1 MTDLL
6 LKELDVTDFRSIRGR
21 VHAPLDAQVVL
32 VHGENGAGKTS
43 LLSAIELALTGGVQ
57 SLRRADPGY
66 ASQLMHRS
74 AAQGSVSVATVGTGA
89 ARYGATLSPDGIATS
104 TSFDATLASFFS
116 ERSYLPQALLGQL
129 LQIYQDSGSGADSP
143 LAKFVGELL
152 RLDRLD
158 AIETGLK
165 PLGDV
170 RNVRKVVDGWSENE
184 LEKTRLEAL
193 IKDQKT
199 SLLQI
204 IEDIGVQMSGI
215 KKAADTLGLVLEF
228 DDRKLDAIE
237 QALSPTDD
245 EQRLGTITDRRREL
259 GSIRRDLVRAAGA
272 GPSASLTPES
282 SSDAYERWAATYLER
297 YSALRSRVEAILPAT
312 SLPGDMAAF
321 GDAALRHLTLHA
333 DQATSRASKAKADGE
348 RLAAARSEIEVAR
361 SRLKTI
367 SGEMEGISTSAGG
380 LAAILSE
387 VTAFIDGET
396 CPVCD
401 RDYAELNAGT
411 LVEHVHGK
419 VRRLSASAQRLL
431 ELGRTN
437 TQAQALV
444 DRLEREI
451 ATLTDAIPDERTL
464 ADLDRAAADAN
475 AARAELAS
483 ILDALKE
490 GSRLRAAQV
499 AAQRAITEAQSRSV
513 ALTAARQT
521 LSDFAVAVAT
531 TPIVDGED
539 LGAAAERIQSLLDNE
554 NRQLED
560 RLSLRREGRSAVAT
574 IRSLQSR
581 ADRLSDEL
589 GRHEA
594 TLKIVAEA
602 QQRAQKVRVQGT
614 KIRDAV
620 DAIRS
625 SIIRREF
632 NERLN
637 RLWRDL
643 FVRLAP
649 GEPFIPAFRI
659 PEAETQRIQ
668 PRLVTDHRAGGAAG
682 GTPGAMLSAGNLNTA
697 ALTLFLSLHL
707 SVPKTLPWLILD
719 DPVQSMDDIHIAH
732 LAALLRTLSKEHGRQ
747 IVIAVHDRQL
757 FEYLRLELSPA
768 FPNDSLLTLELAR
781 GPHQDTR
788 CLSRRFSFKEETSLL
803 AA

>member
-1 MTDLL
+1 MTDVL
-6 LKELDVTDFRSIRGR
+6 LKGLDVTDFRSIRGH

-32 VHGENGAGKTS
+32 IHGENGAGKTS

-74 AAQGSVSVATVGTGA
+74 AKQGSVSVATIGKGAGT
-89 ARYGATLSPDGIATS
+89 YSTTLSPTGIAAS
-104 TSFDATLASFFS
+104 TSFDPTLASFFS

-129 LQIYQDSGSGADSP
+129 LQIYQDSGNGADSP

-184 LEKTRLEAL
+184 LEKTRLDAL
-193 IKDQKT
+193 IKDQKIG
-199 SLLQI
+199 LVDM
-204 IEDIGVQMSGI
+204 IEEIGVQMSAIRDTAG
-215 KKAADTLGLVLEF
+215 TLGVTVELDE
-228 DDRKLDAIE
+228 RKLDTIE
-237 QALSPTDD
+237 QALSPAQD
-245 EQRLGTITDRRREL
+245 ESRLAAVTDRRREL
-259 GSIRRDLVRAAGA
+259 GSIRRDVVRSAAA
-272 GPSASLTPES
+272 DPSVSVPEPS
-282 SSDAYERWAATYLER
+282 SYAYARWAATYMER
-297 YSALRSRVEAILPAT
+297 YSALRSRIEVILPAVT
-312 SLPGDMAAF
+312 LPSDMASFA
-321 GDAALRHLTLHA
+321 DEALRHLTLHA
-333 DQATSRASKAKADGE
+333 EQATSRANKAGTDAA
-348 RLAAARSEIEVAR
+348 RLVAARDEIDAARSRVRAIG
-361 SRLKTI
+361 S
-367 SGEMEGISTSAGG
+367 EMGGISTSAGG

-401 RDYAELNAGT
+401 RDYAELNAGA

-419 VRRLSASAQRLL
+419 VRRLSTSAQRLL

-451 ATLTDAIPDERTL
+451 ATLADGTLDERTL
-464 ADLDRAAADAN
+464 AALDRTAAETN
-475 AARAELAS
+475 AARVDLS
-483 ILDALKE
+483 GIMDALKE
-490 GSRLRAAQV
+490 GSRLRAEQV
-499 AAQRAITEAQSRSV
+499 AAQRAVTEAETRSV
-513 ALTAARQT
+513 ALTASRQT
-521 LSDFAVAVAT
+521 MSDFAVAIIADPVGE
-531 TPIVDGED
+531 GED
-539 LGAAAERIQSLLDNE
+539 LGAAAERIQSFLDAESRLLE
-554 NRQLED
+554 E
-560 RLSLRREGRSAVAT
+560 RLSLQRKAREAIGI

-581 ADRLSDEL
+581 ADRISDEI
-589 GRHEA
+589 GRHETA
-594 TLKIVAEA
+594 LKVVVKA
-602 QQRAQKVRVQGT
+602 QQRAQKVRSQGT
-614 KIRDAV
+614 KIREAV

-625 SIIRREF
+625 GIIRQEF

-659 PEAETQRIQ
+659 PASETQRIQ
-668 PRLVTDHRAGGAAG
+668 PRLVTDHRSGGAAG

-707 SVPKTLPWLILD
+707 SVPRTLPWLILD
-719 DPVQSMDDIHIAH
+719 DPVQSMDDVHIAH

-768 FPNDSLLTLELAR
+768 FRNDSLLTLELAR
-781 GPHQDTR
+781 GPNQDTR
-788 CLSRRFSFKEETSLL
+788 CLSQRFGFREETSLL